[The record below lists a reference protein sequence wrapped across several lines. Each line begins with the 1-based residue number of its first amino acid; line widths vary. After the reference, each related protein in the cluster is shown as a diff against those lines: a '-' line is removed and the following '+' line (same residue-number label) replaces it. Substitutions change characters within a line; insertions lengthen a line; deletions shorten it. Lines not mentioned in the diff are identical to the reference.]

1 MRLQEAHVLQNAK
14 CVGFGSDFVTY
25 DTQSSVDL
33 AKAALDSLKAEE
45 LVAKC
50 RIQELK
56 EELSL
61 MEDELDEVRRKVE
74 EASRQYGHIQLA
86 LQTANLTVR
95 APLEYPI
102 EYPHLSD
109 LHSTLALALL
119 SDDPPPDAGGLGL
132 TPSLVSYSAACS
144 LRSPCVDGSFP
155 VGWHMLSSSS
165 CPRSFLIIRN
175 TALYDP
181 SATNDHPSSLT
192 YGQQL
197 GVMNKN
203 ACSYSSSLDNNDI
216 LYSQANS
223 PGHSHLLLGFPS
235 GSYGT
240 YCLPDAYN
248 LQIYGQ
254 SPEPVNENVL
264 RNWSSFPSP
273 ANSYPQ
279 ANCQKYDHIPP
290 NMPTSYGNT
299 VYHQPSGHHSSDHEP
314 EASIR
319 NTLYSLPSTL
329 LLSTLWATGT
339 NHFCTFVPVYKCST
353 LPNVN
358 LDLSTAIDQLRWHV
372 LKTRPPAINLSR
384 AADPSTMRKRVFNIQ
399 CLYPYG
405 NAQRSQT
412 FTGHPTNWDA
422 EALIMESSIAE
433 ASVVEASIAEAIMV
447 EASMVAKV
455 KKQLLQIAI
464 EKFQEIATLSGFWFP
479 ERPAENIKEVY
490 NNLADVAFA
499 FANVQAGAQR
509 WHHYPQTKFASS
521 SNSCCRTAHKLSS
534 IKDLEDS
541 LKLEFPAAVW
551 WRCYL
556 LTLNSDSKSPAFT
569 DDDCA
574 ENPNRWWSHPASKEV
589 AVQSLTIPGCLPK
602 LYVDC
607 FFNFEWKDFIHFLA
621 STNVMVH
628 IALFFLAL
636 NESREHFQIHKAIRL
651 YPTLLAM
658 DESAPP
664 TPDINE
670 EDLAILASLK
680 KALFQGL
687 EIPKVK
693 ACLTKL
699 LLDIHMEA
707 MRQISAPTID
717 LSDDEPNFDKSY
729 DSDAF

>member
-1 MRLQEAHVLQNAK
+1 MSN
-14 CVGFGSDFVTY
+14 
-25 DTQSSVDL
+25 
-33 AKAALDSLKAEE
+33 
-45 LVAKC
+45 
-50 RIQELK
+50 
-56 EELSL
+56 
-61 MEDELDEVRRKVE
+61 
-74 EASRQYGHIQLA
+74 
-86 LQTANLTVR
+86 
-95 APLEYPI
+95 
-102 EYPHLSD
+102 
-109 LHSTLALALL
+109 
-119 SDDPPPDAGGLGL
+119 DPPPDAGGLGL
-132 TPSLVSYSAACS
+132 APLSVSYSAACS

-165 CPRSFLIIRN
+165 CPHSFLIIWN

-181 SATNDHPSSLT
+181 SATNDQPSSLT

-197 GVMNKN
+197 GVVNEN
-203 ACSYSSSLDNNDI
+203 ACSYSSSLNNNDI

-223 PGHSHLLLGFPS
+223 PGHSRLLLGFPS

-254 SPEPVNENVL
+254 SPEPMNENVL
-264 RNWSSFPSP
+264 CNWSSFPSP
-273 ANSYPQ
+273 VNSYPQ

-299 VYHQPSGHHSSDHEP
+299 VYHQPSSHHSSDHEP

-319 NTLYSLPSTL
+319 NTLYSLL
-329 LLSTLWATGT
+329 
-339 NHFCTFVPVYKCST
+339 
-353 LPNVN
+353 
-358 LDLSTAIDQLRWHV
+358 TALGPAYGSADQQLISSDGMY
-372 LKTRPPAINLSR
+372 LKTRPPAVNLSW
-384 AADPSTMRKRVFNIQ
+384 AADPSTMWKDVIAVMLAERRPPESCASLTSLHIRVLDSQELSEQGITAAPSIRRSASSTYNAFH
-399 CLYPYG
+399 PYG
-405 NAQRSQT
+405 NAQQSQT
-412 FTGHPTNWDA
+412 FNRPSHELGHGSPHHGIQHSGSQHGGSQYSGSHRGGSQHGSQSQGDDSGMATTVTA
-422 EALIMESSIAE
+422 KAKLIM
-433 ASVVEASIAEAIMV
+433 
-447 EASMVAKV
+447 

-464 EKFQEIATLSGFWFP
+464 EKFQEIAALSGFWFP
-479 ERPAENIKEVY
+479 ERPAENVKEVY

-499 FANVQAGAQR
+499 FANVQAGDFTLELK
-509 WHHYPQTKFASS
+509 PLS
-521 SNSCCRTAHKLSS
+521 RTPHNWSALKDSIITLRQNLLAVAIPVVGPAHKLLS

-556 LTLNSDSKSPAFT
+556 LTLNSKQLSQLQQKLDLEYSGCSLPLHYQRQLKITAFT
-569 DDDCA
+569 DDDCT
-574 ENPNRWWSHPASKEV
+574 ENLNRWWSHPASKEV
-589 AVQSLTIPGCLPK
+589 AVRSLTIPGCLPK

-628 IALFFLAL
+628 IGLFFLAL

-658 DESAPP
+658 DKSAPLM
-664 TPDINE
+664 PDIDE

-699 LLDIHMEA
+699 LLDICAEA
-707 MRQISAPTID
+707 MHRISAPSID